1 MTTGRFLCFSMEKI
15 KKNRKK
21 KEKACLRSQKI
32 EGNGLQF
39 TNNA

>member
-21 KEKACLRSQKI
+21 KGKSMFA
-32 EGNGLQF
+32 F
-39 TNNA
+39 TENRGEWFAVHK